1 MELAMITSIAA
12 FLRYADAVFRRTAR
26 DGAAPPEAAARWH
39 PPARAGEAGWGMGQ
53 LGGHIAGARLYVA
66 SAYRGEGWLFPELPF
81 RPEARSAWVPH
92 LEAAAAEFRRRLEET
107 PDDWLARR
115 IALIDTP
122 GSVSG
127 WRVLMMMLEHEVAH
141 RAQIDAY
148 AGLEGWPVPPIFGR
162 AFEEVMALQARE
174 RRRHALPGEG

>member
-1 MELAMITSIAA
+1 MITSIAA

-26 DGAAPPEAAARWH
+26 DVAALPEAAAAWH
-39 PPARAGEAGWGMGQ
+39 PPPREGEVGWGIGQ
-53 LGGHIAGARLYVA
+53 LVGHIAGARLYFA

-81 RPEARSAWVPH
+81 QPEDREAWLSH
-92 LEAAAAEFRRRLEET
+92 LEATAVEFRRRLEET
-107 PDDWLARR
+107 PDDWLERR
-115 IALIDTP
+115 VELIDTP

-127 WRVLMMMLEHEVAH
+127 WRVLMLMIEHEVAH

-162 AFEEVMALQARE
+162 AFEEVMALQPQE
-174 RRRHALPGEG
+174 RRRHGRPEHG